1 MKPGSPVRTFGP
13 LAAIAAIQLVIV
25 LAFPSTAPT
34 TSTAADTSTISG
46 APGVGALPNGSLP
59 SPGASAG
66 TASGPAANGGGSGT
80 VTPGAGGAV
89 VPGGGG
95 APPATANGDRT
106 HCIDGRQFSP
116 ALEYFAPPCVAG
128 VPGAA
133 YPGNNGGA
141 TWQGVTKDTIEIVNY
156 VPDYGAEV
164 NTILKAQGLYYSAPQ
179 AKVFNAA
186 FERFING
193 HYQLYGRR
201 LHIDTFQGTCQ
212 TVPPNLQCLIP
223 EMQAMVAKY
232 HPYAVVFQTTLC
244 SACYAELA
252 RLKVVSTGG
261 AGFSDAFHN
270 ANAPYSYDVAM
281 SSTRIEL
288 EFAEFWCNQMTSLG
302 GSGRTAIFAG
312 TQNKQQDFR
321 QKPRVLGILS
331 TNDPDNKDT
340 VKNVLYPA
348 LKRGCGEVVTHEYF
362 YAQDINRAAQ
372 QSQAGSA
379 ALNTAKN
386 PATSVLCLCDPVAPQ
401 FASNAGATQNYWPES
416 LISSNQSMDVDATAQ
431 TYMDSNG
438 QASLACPSPSKG
450 CNYENT
456 VGIGQADAE
465 FPEAQ
470 MSAVKIFKQ
479 SSQGAGQPVKSPSL
493 QIFWDNYNML
503 ASLIQ
508 NTGPT
513 LTPARMQQLAPN
525 LGSRGGGTTGRQ
537 RRAFE
542 PGSWTWV
549 KDVRVLYLNKHK
561 KSVYN
566 GQPGAYVQIEGRRLG
581 LGEFPKLKQPPAPLT
596 ADRR

>member
-25 LAFPSTAPT
+25 LAFPSTAPNT
-34 TSTAADTSTISG
+34 TSAADSSITGGLQQPGTAPNGVPLPGSSATG
-46 APGVGALPNGSLP
+46 APGTTRTGS
-59 SPGASAG
+59 GG
-66 TASGPAANGGGSGT
+66 TA
-80 VTPGAGGAV
+80 
-89 VPGGGG
+89 PGGGVTIG
-95 APPATANGDRT
+95 PGGTVRGPDPALAAGDT
-106 HCIDGRQFSP
+106 SHCVGGRQFSP
-116 ALEYFAPPCVAG
+116 DLEYFAPPCV
-128 VPGAA
+128 PGIPGSA
-133 YPGNNGGA
+133 YPGDNGGA
-141 TWQGVTKDTIEIVNY
+141 TWQGVTKDTIEVVNY

-186 FERFING
+186 FERFINT
-193 HYQLYGRR
+193 HYQLYGRKV
-201 LHIDTFQGTCQ
+201 HIDTFQGTCQ

-223 EMQAMVAKY
+223 EMQTMVARY

-281 SSTRIEL
+281 SSTRVEL
-288 EFAEFWCNQMTSLG
+288 AFADWWCSQMTSQG

-312 TQNKQQDFR
+312 AQNKQQDFR

-340 VKNVLYPA
+340 VKNVFYPA

-379 ALNTAKN
+379 ALDTPTN

-416 LISSNQSMDVDATAQ
+416 LIASDQSMDVDATAQ

-438 QASLACPSPSKG
+438 NASLACPSPSRG
-450 CNYENT
+450 CNYDNI
-456 VGIGQADAE
+456 VGLGQADAE
-465 FPEAQ
+465 VPEAQ
-470 MSAVKIFKQ
+470 QSAVKVFR
-479 SSQGAGQPVKSPSL
+479 SSAPGASQPVKTPSL
-493 QIFWDNYNML
+493 QIFWDNYNLL
-503 ASLIQ
+503 ASLFQ
-508 NTGPT
+508 NTGPI
-513 LTPARMQQLAPN
+513 LTPTRMQQLAPSM
-525 LGSRGGGTTGRQ
+525 GSRGGGATGHQ
-537 RRAFE
+537 LRAFE
-542 PGSWTWV
+542 AGSWTWV

-561 KSVYN
+561 KSPYN
-566 GQPGAYVQIEGRRLG
+566 GQPGSYVQIEGGRHNLG
-581 LGEFPKLKQPPAPLT
+581 GFDTVKQPPAPLV